1 MATMGDVARVAGVSV
16 STVSHVLNGTR
27 AVAPAT
33 RARVE
38 EAVAGLAYRRNGLA
52 RSLARRETRTVG
64 VAVSALTNPYFG
76 PLVSA
81 LNREL
86 EERGYTVMV
95 GDTGDEP
102 AREAAVV
109 ERMLDQRVAG
119 LLLAPTA
126 AAGGGVVPQVQAQ
139 GVPVVLVDRHTE
151 AACDQVVPLNREP
164 VEHLVEH
171 LADRGHTRV
180 AAVAGL
186 PGLDTTAERL
196 AGYRAVVARRGLDD
210 DPALVLPGRSRADDA
225 QHAVA
230 RAFAGADRPTAVV
243 VLNNAMTIGALRA
256 LRDLG
261 LRVPGDVALACYD
274 DFEWADLFHP
284 RLTAVRQDLEGMA
297 RRAVEL
303 LLGRMS
309 GDARPPVLER
319 VAPSLRHRESCG
331 CAPGEPV
338 PGWRGLPG
346 AADGPVPAAP

>member
-1 MATMGDVARVAGVSV
+1 MATMGDVARAAGVSV

-27 AVAPAT
+27 VVAPDT

-38 EAVAGLAYRRNGLA
+38 AAVAGLAYRRNGLA

-81 LNREL
+81 LNGEL
-86 EERGYTVMV
+86 ERRGYTVLV

-102 AREAAVV
+102 AHEAAVV

-139 GVPVVLVDRHTE
+139 GVPVVLVDRHTD

-171 LADRGHTRV
+171 LADRRHTRV

-196 AGYRAVVARRGLDD
+196 EGYRAVVARRGLDY

-225 QHAVA
+225 QRAVA
-230 RAFAGADRPTAVV
+230 RAFAGPDRPTAVV
-243 VLNNAMTIGALRA
+243 VLNNAMTIGTLRA

-261 LRVPGDVALACYD
+261 LAVPDDVALVCYD
-274 DFEWADLFHP
+274 DFEWADLFRP
-284 RLTAVRQDLEGMA
+284 RLTAVRQDLDGMA

-303 LLGRMS
+303 LLGRMT
-309 GDARPPVLER
+309 GDAHPPVLER

-331 CAPGEPV
+331 CGPGAHD
-338 PGWRGLPG
+338 PGWPAVVE
-346 AADGPVPAAP
+346 AADRGVPAAP